1 MEWGVCSRQ
10 VVPLIPK
17 PEAGRVAYMV
27 TGRTTVSGLPARAE
41 LAPGRVDQS
50 RCFLQ
55 AAANSG

>member
-1 MEWGVCSRQ
+1 MA
-10 VVPLIPK
+10 PLIPK
-17 PEAGRVAYMV
+17 PEAGRVADTV

-41 LAPGRVDQS
+41 PAPGGVDQS